1 MSFSSCATSLTEGPS
16 QDAFRCRMDNAL
28 KVVAKV
34 LSAERVPRHPA
45 DVSHTYADKFLI
57 AELSTRSAVAS
68 LDMVLRRV
76 CTHTPWD
83 STATDLRRAVQ
94 SAMAVTMRFA
104 ATTKCAFKESKTR
117 KVDSDVE
124 HVRTGPFGGRSK
136 TVTTIHEHFWDIDA
150 TWELSVY
157 TGTDVDGR
165 VVLARGHCA
174 HVTKTTGSEP
184 SMPMPKHQEHPPSEV
199 SMDWLLKHTTDDG
212 VSFDIDRGVPSCW
225 TPRRNQD
232 VDQALVFFRRFEQ
245 FLECVTHHVRS
256 KLWKLQ
262 LQHSY
267 DLSPIS
273 DTGLFN
279 PIMAMCAL
287 EKKSGAPAASLSPS
301 DLALLMKEE
310 ERTLTGRLEQLERAL
325 PGEDSG
331 QLITAA
337 SARLA
342 VLCLHAG
349 ALCDGHRVA
358 VAAVEDMLRKQ
369 LIAAIGKEVGPDDF
383 AEYMDFHNRR
393 LFQEPYRPKPF
404 SYAVRRPDHFP
415 EGAVS
420 IEVAESPH
428 SGDSKPINTFVASS
442 RATTPMTFPLSA
454 SADLYFYGERHLHAC
469 LMHRFSGQ
477 SGPFLR
483 LCARARQFS
492 SFILLVG
499 KISAK
504 DAFAPSAALIIQN
517 KDDLVLPLLL
527 ETLPTPKEFRDAVES
542 LSPEQRAFA
551 KAYRSMQLASTV
563 FGVLVIQIKPQLE
576 RLLNLAPDA
585 LTKEVALT
593 QDLME
598 MFIKYQLPS
607 DLIKFDGPE
616 STSGKDRLA
625 AVKEHVKSLRR
636 VTAAFRE
643 KELREEEEAARMR
656 GPRQTGLHVPPSPT
670 STPTSVPPGTG
681 VQFFSDDDSDCCT
694 FLCCSAASA
703 ASARHHAR
711 VDVDGGG
718 APCLMAMESSQTQ
731 QQQSGELSVPG
742 RAAEPQQF
750 QQPQRGLPGHGSPAP
765 RSVDYTAIP
774 RLLDGQFEALDED
787 AAVRPTIIKP
797 VEGMW
802 TKKSQAGL
810 LSDAVSNSL
819 YEAEQRTE
827 KDRAFDLLDALSR
840 SGSLPVEDA
849 SLHVVLAA
857 THCFEETL
865 MNTVVRRNLNPI
877 EKTERSCLIMSSV
890 VRGMPASELIEEQH
904 EARVREHSSRL
915 FLQDA
920 S

>member
-625 AVKEHVKSLRR
+625 AVKEHVKSLRKMIDE
-636 VTAAFRE
+636 V
-643 KELREEEEAARMR
+643 
-656 GPRQTGLHVPPSPT
+656 
-670 STPTSVPPGTG
+670 
-681 VQFFSDDDSDCCT
+681 
-694 FLCCSAASA
+694 
-703 ASARHHAR
+703 
-711 VDVDGGG
+711 
-718 APCLMAMESSQTQ
+718 
-731 QQQSGELSVPG
+731 
-742 RAAEPQQF
+742 RAAELKASRESHRIRSMQQSSCSESEEECMDFGIDHILELQEAAATRQSSGLAVCPQTRATAPRAQ
-750 QQPQRGLPGHGSPAP
+750 QQPDPSAPPQPPTHDDVAPCALDYTSLP
-765 RSVDYTAIP
+765 RS
-774 RLLDGQFEALDED
+774 LDSTFLALDED